1 MCACSLCK
9 SCPNVMPQLLV
20 EFGVDTNLFKLLYS
34 RPLDDDLNFDN
45 SDANNPDQCETH
57 IHVVHYCIDNIMPFQ
72 KLHVIESNDCIIV
85 TNA

>member
-57 IHVVHYCIDNIMPFQ
+57 TCSTLLY
-72 KLHVIESNDCIIV
+72 
-85 TNA
+85 

>member
-20 EFGVDTNLFKLLYS
+20 EFGVDTNLFKLLYN
-34 RPLDDDLNFDN
+34 RPLDDDLHFDN

-57 IHVVHYCIDNIMPFQ
+57 IRVVHYCIDNIIPFH
-72 KLHVIESNDCIIV
+72 KLHIIESNDCISV
-85 TNA
+85 K